1 MKVLA
6 PISVT
11 SAMLTSSTVAETDYA
26 EWVAGTA
33 YTAGQKVIRLTT
45 HKVYEALDAT
55 TGDTPET
62 SPTKWL
68 DLGATNRWK
77 MFDSKVGT
85 ATTNTTSMVYVIEP
99 GVMFNAMAFLELA
112 AATVQVQVTDSI
124 EGVVYDKTITLTG
137 ELGYADWYSYFF
149 EESERKSFAVFD
161 DIPSYRLATIT
172 VTITAGTEG
181 ETVECGVCLLG
192 QWYEFADA
200 VRYGAS
206 AGIVDYSKKS
216 VDDFGNV
223 QITQRAY
230 SKRAAWQYLINNRD
244 LDKLQKVLAGLRA
257 TPALYVGSDRFDATL
272 IYGFYRDFDITI
284 EYYNH
289 SECSIEL
296 EGLI

>member
-6 PISVT
+6 PISIT
-11 SAMLTSSTVAETDYA
+11 PAMLTSSTVAETDHA

-45 HKVYEALDAT
+45 HKVYEALTET

-77 MFDSKVGT
+77 AFDQKVGT
-85 ATTNTTSMVYVIEP
+85 ATTQTGSIEWIIDP
-99 GVMFNAMAFLELA
+99 GQTVGSVGLLELVA
-112 AATVQVQVTDSI
+112 ESVRVRVSDAID
-124 EGVVYDKTITLTG
+124 GVVYDSTQTLTG
-137 ELGYADWYSYFF
+137 AITSADWFAYFF
-149 EESERKSFAVFD
+149 EPISRRPFALFTD
-161 DIPSYRLATIT
+161 LPSYRDPTITIT
-172 VTITAGTEG
+172 VSGLAG
-181 ETVECGVCLLG
+181 ETVECGACLLG
-192 QWYEFADA
+192 TYTEFADA

-206 AGIVDYSKKS
+206 AGIVDYSKKT

-223 QITQRAY
+223 QITERAF
-230 SKRAAWQYLINNRD
+230 SKRASWQMLVANTDIDN
-244 LDKLQKVLAGLRA
+244 LQRMLASLRA
-257 TPALYVGSDRFDATL
+257 TPALYIGSDRFDATL
-272 IYGFYRDFDITI
+272 VYGFYRDFDITI
-284 EYYNH
+284 EYYTH

>member
-6 PISVT
+6 PITVT
-11 SAMLTSSTVAETDYA
+11 DAMLTSSTVPETDYA
-26 EWVAGTA
+26 EWASGTA
-33 YTAGQKVIRLTT
+33 YTVGQKVIRLTT
-45 HKVYEALDAT
+45 HKIYEALDST

-77 MFDSKVGT
+77 MFDRNVGT
-85 ATTNTTSMVYVIEP
+85 SSANTTSMVYVLEP
-99 GVMFNAMAFLELA
+99 GAMFNSMAFLELDA
-112 AATVQVQVTDSI
+112 STVRVQVEDDI
-124 EGVVYDKTITLTG
+124 EGVVYDRTIVLTG
-137 ELGYADWYSYFF
+137 GLGYADWYSYFF
-149 EESERKSFAVFD
+149 EESERSTFAIFA

-172 VTITAGTEG
+172 VTISADTEG
-181 ETVECGVCLLG
+181 ETVECGVILLG
-192 QWYEFADA
+192 QWHEFADA
-200 VRYGAS
+200 VRYGGS
-206 AGIVDYSKKS
+206 VGIVDYSKKS
-216 VDDFGNV
+216 VDDFGNI

-230 SKRAAWQYLINNRD
+230 TKRASWQLLIANRD
-244 LDKLQKVLAGLRA
+244 LDKMQKVLAALRA
-257 TPALYVGSDRFDATL
+257 TPALYVGSNRFDATV